1 MSSPTGS
8 GIGYRGLK
16 ELIAFNTKLAD
27 SVRQIILTSFKKFGK
42 QMYEETQQKVPVRTG
57 RLKRSGG
64 WTVGNL
70 FLSVFY
76 NEYYA
81 YYVDQGTSRFSG
93 RHYFYK
99 VLESYNAKITADIN
113 TQIAKH
119 IKTNLG
125 KK

>member
-93 RHYFYK
+93 RHYLPRF
-99 VLESYNAKITADIN
+99 VLMCFAICVFISAFIFALYDS
-113 TQIAKH
+113 
-119 IKTNLG
+119 KTL
-125 KK
+125 